1 MGRAFAPS
9 SGAPAVGRQSRF
21 LLLVTSLV
29 VCASACTRS
38 EGSPQAAPSS
48 PSTAPSPIVTTP
60 SPIPAPSPTPPPL
73 GKPRHDIKGYLHT
86 DGPLLV
92 DEQNHPVQLFTMQI
106 NGMQKGSGTPD
117 TVGQPYR
124 GCFGY
129 KVLGSEAYGL
139 VSSWGFNSIRLQITW
154 ANLEATPPT
163 TGKDGKLD
171 HHYNQAYV
179 QAIDDVV
186 NGFAKKG
193 IATILEMNQVRW
205 SPAFHQIPLPSGGKL
220 CGTGMPTWLY
230 PPSLSLNDIVQ
241 VEKDFFAGK
250 DGVKGMFIDAW
261 EYLAKRYRKNHLV
274 IGADMLNEPY
284 DILVTSYPNGTDE
297 RPDDLDL
304 KGFYEKVGSAIRK
317 INPNW
322 LLIFEENRSKRT
334 LKWSVTGKPDLPN
347 VVMSA
352 HWYPT
357 EWKSD
362 EGLDRLERYVDRAGE
377 WDVPLWIGE
386 FNAFRYTSGR
396 SDELLSWAGDL
407 KKFLAYAKKNH
418 VGWTITSYGSGQ
430 IQEIGSTQVKPEIID
445 ILRAGM

>member
-1 MGRAFAPS
+1 LAI
-9 SGAPAVGRQSRF
+9 V
-21 LLLVTSLV
+21 
-29 VCASACTRS
+29 ASACTARPTTPVAAPAP
-38 EGSPQAAPSS
+38 SPSAAPS
-48 PSTAPSPIVTTP
+48 PVVTVPSPVA
-60 SPIPAPSPTPPPL
+60 APSPTPPPL
-73 GKPRHDIKGYLHT
+73 GKPVHDINGYLHT
-86 DGPLLV
+86 DGTQLV
-92 DEQNHPVQLFTMQI
+92 DEKNHPVRLFSIQI
-106 NGMQKGSGTPD
+106 NGMQKGSGSPD
-117 TVGQPYR
+117 TVSQPFR

-129 KVLGSEAYGL
+129 KTLGSEAFGL
-139 VSSWGFNSIRLQITW
+139 SKSWGFNSIRLQITW

-163 TGKDGKLD
+163 KGKDGKLE

-179 QAIDDVV
+179 KAIDDVV

-193 IATILEMNQVRW
+193 IATIIEMNQVRW

-230 PPSLSLNDIVQ
+230 PPSLTLNDIVQ

-250 DGVKGMFIDAW
+250 DGVRTMFIDAW
-261 EYLAKRYRKNHLV
+261 EYLAKRYRKNHMV
-274 IGADMLNEPY
+274 IGADILNEPY

-297 RPDDLDL
+297 RPKDLDL
-304 KGFYEKVGSAIRK
+304 KGFYEKAGSVIQK

-334 LKWSVTGKPDLPN
+334 YRWSVTGKPELPN

-357 EWKSD
+357 VWNQE
-362 EGLDRLERYVDRAGE
+362 EGLPRLERYVARAKG
-377 WDVPLWIGE
+377 WDVPLWVGE

-396 SDELLSWAGDL
+396 SDELSSWAGDL
-407 KKFLAYAKKNH
+407 KKFLAYSKKNH

-430 IQEIGSTQVKPEIID
+430 IQEIGSTQVKPQIIS
-445 ILRAGM
+445 ILRDGM